1 MHHSPAA
8 MPMNDVKT
16 KYISYLYLFQHE
28 MFTPGTNGQF
38 YTDYLISLLVSLC
51 GSPGSDQ
58 MQTRP
63 GLVVNILWELACLH
77 LAMTLPEVKPFE
89 F

>member
-1 MHHSPAA
+1 MHQSSAT

-38 YTDYLISLLVSLC
+38 YIDYLISLLVSL
-51 GSPGSDQ
+51 SVTVQD
-58 MQTRP
+58 QTRP
-63 GLVVNILWELACLH
+63 GLAVHILWELACLH
-77 LAMTLPEVKPFE
+77 LTLPE
-89 F
+89 